1 MLAIRIDVFQQAAA
15 DAAVRGCEQL
25 GDTRHHSSCELC
37 FVHGVADLR
46 GQHVSV
52 SFITLKV
59 WGVEPV
65 VTNQT
70 SWLERATSIVTHLTK
85 LVLLCL
91 SKLTNS
97 CSSISSRTRVGTMLD
112 GSQEML
118 R

>member
-1 MLAIRIDVFQQAAA
+1 MLAKRIDVFQQAAA

-46 GQHVSV
+46 GQHVLV
-52 SFITLKV
+52 SLITLKV

-91 SKLTNS
+91 SKFDQQLQQHQQQNK
-97 CSSISSRTRVGTMLD
+97 GGND
-112 GSQEML
+112 A
-118 R
+118 

>member
-1 MLAIRIDVFQQAAA
+1 M
-15 DAAVRGCEQL
+15 
-25 GDTRHHSSCELC
+25 
-37 FVHGVADLR
+37 
-46 GQHVSV
+46 
-52 SFITLKV
+52 
-59 WGVEPV
+59 
-65 VTNQT
+65 TNQT